1 MLLKG
6 PLELLFHSPWCSIM
20 APMGDERSFTLP
32 KVPAPHQDFISY
44 IKDKDVTQIS
54 KAIEPYNAYEAKLR
68 EGFAQYRGDEALQDP
83 NVNAVPVFGG
93 QDDVLR
99 IRSRSLDDM
108 ATNEKYMMPL
118 SAKARKPDQAPA
130 TVGSIQDFKK
140 NFNLFSESSLVDLDW
155 NNVVA
160 AGSAVVTPLLPVP
173 KKHAASKK
181 ALRYASHSPHSDTR

>member
-1 MLLKG
+1 
-6 PLELLFHSPWCSIM
+6 
-20 APMGDERSFTLP
+20 MGDERSFTLP

-93 QDDVLR
+93 QDDVLL

-108 ATNEKYMMPL
+108 ATNEKYIMPL

-181 ALRYASHSPHSDTR
+181 ALRYALYSPHGDTR